1 MAGMEPKKLSREKLA
16 DGSVLLFLK
25 ERFQDDM
32 NEDNL
37 IELMQVLRD
46 SILLVPMKVLMS
58 AADAERMRLYEENMK
73 FVAENDIQVVPA
85 TATLEDQN
93 YMFIFSQP
101 EQIPVDY
108 SDAVSIM
115 RIPWE
120 KVYQY
125 FIDDEGIYGI
135 VLAPF
140 TENLE
145 IPEELIHAISRMDSA
160 LVDEA

>member
-1 MAGMEPKKLSREKLA
+1 MAGMEPKRLSREKLA
-16 DGSVLLFLK
+16 DGNILLFLK

-32 NEDNL
+32 TEDNL

-46 SILLVPMKVLMS
+46 STVVIPMQVLMS

-73 FVAENDIQVVPA
+73 FVAENDISVVPA
-85 TATLEDQN
+85 TMNIEDEK

-108 SDAVSIM
+108 SETVTLM
-115 RIPWE
+115 RAPFA
-120 KVYQY
+120 KVYEY
-125 FIDDEGIYGI
+125 FTADESIFGI
-135 VLAPF
+135 VLDPF

-145 IPEELIHAISRMDSA
+145 LPEELIHAIARMESR
-160 LVDEA
+160 LEDE

>member
-1 MAGMEPKKLSREKLA
+1 MAGMEPKGLSREKLA
-16 DGSVLLFLK
+16 DGNILLFLK

-32 NEDNL
+32 TEDNL

-46 SILLVPMKVLMS
+46 STVIVPMKVLMS

-73 FVAENDIQVVPA
+73 FVAENDISVVPA
-85 TATLEDQN
+85 TANIEDEN

-108 SDAVSIM
+108 SDTVTLM
-115 RIPWE
+115 RANWA
-120 KVYQY
+120 KVYEY
-125 FIDDEGIYGI
+125 FTADESIFGI
-135 VLAPF
+135 VLDPF

-145 IPEELIHAISRMDSA
+145 IPEELIHAIAQMESR
-160 LVDEA
+160 LEDE

>member
-1 MAGMEPKKLSREKLA
+1 
-16 DGSVLLFLK
+16 
-25 ERFQDDM
+25 
-32 NEDNL
+32 
-37 IELMQVLRD
+37 
-46 SILLVPMKVLMS
+46 
-58 AADAERMRLYEENMK
+58 
-73 FVAENDIQVVPA
+73 
-85 TATLEDQN
+85 
-93 YMFIFSQP
+93 
-101 EQIPVDY
+101 
-108 SDAVSIM
+108 M

-135 VLAPF
+135 VLDPF

>member
-46 SILLVPMKVLMS
+46 SELYVPMKVLMS

-101 EQIPVDY
+101 
-108 SDAVSIM
+108 
-115 RIPWE
+115 
-120 KVYQY
+120 
-125 FIDDEGIYGI
+125 
-135 VLAPF
+135 
-140 TENLE
+140 
-145 IPEELIHAISRMDSA
+145 
-160 LVDEA
+160 

>member
-1 MAGMEPKKLSREKLA
+1 MAGMEPKALSREKLA
-16 DGSVLLFLK
+16 DGNILLFLK

-32 NEDNL
+32 TEDNL

-46 SILLVPMKVLMS
+46 SVVIVPMQVLMS

-73 FVAENDIQVVPA
+73 FVAENDISVVPA
-85 TATLEDQN
+85 TATIEDEN

-108 SDAVSIM
+108 SDTVTLM
-115 RIPWE
+115 RAPWA
-120 KVYQY
+120 KVYEY
-125 FIDDEGIYGI
+125 FTADESIFGI
-135 VLAPF
+135 VLDPF

-145 IPEELIHAISRMDSA
+145 IPEELIHAIAQMESR
-160 LVDEA
+160 LVDE

>member
-101 EQIPVDY
+101 EQIHVDY

-135 VLAPF
+135 VLDPF

>member
-108 SDAVSIM
+108 SDPVNST

-120 KVYQY
+120 TVYQY
-125 FIDDEGIYGI
+125 FIEDEGIYGI
-135 VLAPF
+135 VLDPF
-140 TENLE
+140 TETLE

>member
-1 MAGMEPKKLSREKLA
+1 MAGMEPKGLSREKLA
-16 DGSVLLFLK
+16 DGNILLFLK

-32 NEDNL
+32 TEDNL

-46 SILLVPMKVLMS
+46 STVIVPMQVLMS

-73 FVAENDIQVVPA
+73 FVAENDISVVPA
-85 TATLEDQN
+85 TANIEDEN

-108 SDAVSIM
+108 SDTVTLM
-115 RIPWE
+115 RANWA
-120 KVYQY
+120 KVYEY
-125 FIDDEGIYGI
+125 FTADESIFGI
-135 VLAPF
+135 VLDPF

-145 IPEELIHAISRMDSA
+145 IPEELIHAIAQMESR
-160 LVDEA
+160 LEDE

>member
-1 MAGMEPKKLSREKLA
+1 MAGMEPKGLSREKLA
-16 DGSVLLFLK
+16 DGNILLFLK

-32 NEDNL
+32 TEDNL
-37 IELMQVLRD
+37 VELMQVLRD
-46 SILLVPMKVLMS
+46 STLILPMQVLMS

-85 TATLEDQN
+85 TATIEDEN

-101 EQIPVDY
+101 EQIPVEY
-108 SDAVSIM
+108 SETVTLM
-115 RIPWE
+115 RAPFE

-125 FIDDEGIYGI
+125 FIDDDSIFGI
-135 VLAPF
+135 VLDPF

-145 IPEELIHAISRMDSA
+145 LPAELINAIANMESR
-160 LVDEA
+160 LEDE